1 MNDQVNMDELAR
13 QVSQAQNHPDLA
25 FHNTLTEELEETL
38 KKEAATQ
45 CDLDQTVAEIRKL
58 EEVIAKAQKSIDARQ
73 HQAAHARARLKSMR
87 RHIATMKDEIDLA
100 NGGLL

>member
-13 QVSQAQNHPDLA
+13 QVNQVQNHPDLT

-45 CDLDQTVAEIRKL
+45 CDLDQTVNEIRKL
-58 EEVIAKAQKSIDARQ
+58 EEVIAAQKSIDARQ